1 MCAVPSMAVLC
12 SSVVLCLPNML
23 LKYFL
28 NDFEM
33 VPVVPV
39 ITDITPFFL
48 HSIYAV
54 FLLEGLRILK

>member
-1 MCAVPSMAVLC
+1 MCAVPNPAVFC
-12 SSVVLCLPNML
+12 SFFTSWCPGML

-39 ITDITPFFL
+39 ITGTTFI
-48 HSIYAV
+48 I
-54 FLLEGLRILK
+54 IIIIIIIII